1 MKMEKETPSWVISID
16 KSIVIGGKV
25 RGLMKMEKTKK
36 KLLGSS
42 IDGKIATT
50 GEDEKGNS

>member
-1 MKMEKETPSWVISID
+1 
-16 KSIVIGGKV
+16 
-25 RGLMKMEKTKK
+25 MEKTKK

-50 GEDEKGNS
+50 GEDEKGSSWVFLVTKACWTFM

>member
-1 MKMEKETPSWVISID
+1 
-16 KSIVIGGKV
+16 
-25 RGLMKMEKTKK
+25 MKMEKTKK

-50 GEDEKGNS
+50 GEDEKGSSWVFLVTKACWTFM

>member
-1 MKMEKETPSWVISID
+1 LEER
-16 KSIVIGGKV
+16 
-25 RGLMKMEKTKK
+25 RGLMKMEETKK

>member
-1 MKMEKETPSWVISID
+1 MK
-16 KSIVIGGKV
+16 
-25 RGLMKMEKTKK
+25 KTK

-50 GEDEKGNS
+50 GEDEKEIVGCFY